1 MCPGPGARPPAGAGG
16 HRGRR
21 PEPRRPPPGVL
32 TRVSASRK
40 THLLYRV
47 RVQQCS
53 LVSVTPSSGLRSKA
67 RRMASAESARFT
79 STTSSNTRDRTTLQ
93 RHAPGARRTAGHTPG
108 DAALT
113 EGTPFGA
120 REGGARRRE
129 EAVPLGVRAVGA
141 WHPASDLRTLG
152 EQAAASRRIS
162 ADLARPRSAEGGA
175 AVFSFYR
182 DDFFH
187 SASAARS
194 ERRAESNPHSLTSL
208 LTFPLQKA
216 MLVAVYAAEVPSR
229 EAAFEQDKTAALSS
243 IDRSA

>member
-16 HRGRR
+16 RRGRR

-93 RHAPGARRTAGHTPG
+93 RHAPGARRTAG
-108 DAALT
+108 DAALA

-141 WHPASDLRTLG
+141 WHPPWDLRSLG
-152 EQAAASRRIS
+152 EQAAASGRIS
-162 ADLARPRSAEGGA
+162 ADLARPRSADGGA
-175 AVFSFYR
+175 TAFSFYR
-182 DDFFH
+182 DDFF
-187 SASAARS
+187 STAPRP
-194 ERRAESNPHSLTSL
+194 RGPKAEPKPTQPTLAH
-208 LTFPLQKA
+208 F
-216 MLVAVYAAEVPSR
+216 
-229 EAAFEQDKTAALSS
+229 S
-243 IDRSA
+243 IDVSSAKSHAGGCLRG

>member
-1 MCPGPGARPPAGAGG
+1 MCPGPGARLPAGAGG
-16 HRGRR
+16 RRGRR

-93 RHAPGARRTAGHTPG
+93 RHAPGARRTAG
-108 DAALT
+108 DAALA

-141 WHPASDLRTLG
+141 WHPPWDLRTLG
-152 EQAAASRRIS
+152 EQAAASGRIS
-162 ADLARPRSAEGGA
+162 ADLARPRSADGGA
-175 AVFSFYR
+175 AAFSFYR

-229 EAAFEQDKTAALSS
+229 EAAFEQDKTAALPS